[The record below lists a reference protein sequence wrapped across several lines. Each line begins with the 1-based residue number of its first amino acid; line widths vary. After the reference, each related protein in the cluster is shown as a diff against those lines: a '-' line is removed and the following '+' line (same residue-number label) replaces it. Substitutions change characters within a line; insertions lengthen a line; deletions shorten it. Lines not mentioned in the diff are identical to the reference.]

1 LFVTQVVKM
10 LLTLVTVFLICWL
23 PIQVFNLTIWWF
35 QELRSPKS
43 RIHYYL
49 YFGLY
54 FSFHLL
60 SQFHTFLNPFIYCY
74 MSNNF
79 NVSLIIIPEQI
90 FRFQNSRSILKT
102 YFKWIFQKYK
112 KVNYKWRLFDKKAS
126 KCAKG
131 NRSIFKT

>member
-1 LFVTQVVKM
+1 LFLTQVFKM

-112 KVNYKWRLFDKKAS
+112 KVNYKWRLFDKNAS